1 MGAQSRTQARTGGM
15 PQSDESQLGHD
26 LGLSTAVGVVCVVS
40 LSLPH
45 FPAFSRVGGYR
56 TNRLPAA
63 AVALPYSLS
72 PLSLPLSL
80 SVCVCQVIT
89 EGATSSANKN
99 ENARASGPLLSFSCS
114 LDRFEKDPPRKRKES
129 KNAVDA
135 VFAAAAI
142 RRWMRGSLIVSNQ
155 EGRGP
160 LQYSPKLRIAGQQ
173 ACRILTFETI
183 TDEVI
188 RVGCLDPYYY

>member
-114 LDRFEKDPPRKRKES
+114 LDRFEKDPPRKRKQECS
-129 KNAVDA
+129 RCSIRCSSYSSMDEGQPHC
-135 VFAAAAI
+135 FEPRRTRTTAI
-142 RRWMRGSLIVSNQ
+142 
-155 EGRGP
+155 
-160 LQYSPKLRIAGQQ
+160 
-173 ACRILTFETI
+173 
-183 TDEVI
+183 
-188 RVGCLDPYYY
+188 